1 MHQSLSHNTTRK
13 KQFEEFRPM
22 CSEQL
27 RSTLVYEKIASY
39 FQRMEFL
46 NSPDIQEIFSNNS
59 LGQDVPAMPMFVY
72 KSRHDEASPTVDSD
86 NLVSWYCREGA
97 RIHYRMQTQESHRSL
112 ALTGILQDLA
122 WSKERFNGLV
132 MPEGCQNSIHSFAST
147 DFDALA
153 FLGETAVGAIERQ
166 LGVDLP
172 SLII

>member
-27 RSTLVYEKIASY
+27 RSTLVYEKLASY

-153 FLGETAVGAIERQ
+153 FLGRQ
-166 LGVDLP
+166 L
-172 SLII
+172 SAQ